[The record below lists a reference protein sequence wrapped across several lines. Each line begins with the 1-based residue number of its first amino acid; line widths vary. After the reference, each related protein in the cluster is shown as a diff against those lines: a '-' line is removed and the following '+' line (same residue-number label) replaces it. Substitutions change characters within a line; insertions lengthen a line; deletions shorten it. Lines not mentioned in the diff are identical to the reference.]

1 MTAARDIGPVTA
13 LLLLAVLLA
22 TGAGAVEPPSRLSDT
37 GLYGPDGA
45 VAPGNQPFAPQ
56 YPLWTDGAHKSR
68 WIHLPDG
75 ARIDVTDIDAW
86 RFPVGTKLW
95 KEFAWDG
102 RKVETR
108 LLWLAEPDRWVFA
121 SYQWNDGQTDA
132 LLAPAGGVPD
142 VIEVA
147 PGRRHS
153 IPSRAD
159 CLTCHGTAPAAVLG
173 FSALQLSDDRDPGA
187 PHAEALPP
195 GAVTLRSLVAADR
208 LSPPRPDLAAQP
220 PRVRARDAV
229 ERSALGYLA
238 ANCSACHSSTGAL
251 ARLGLDFRHPLAGD
265 PQAPVPALATALDA
279 PGIWQVPGVAPDSSR
294 VVAPGS
300 PRRSTLVYRMHSRRP
315 SSQMPPLGTVVPDAE
330 AEAVLRRWISD
341 LPSLPDHEPS
351 PHPAMVGS
359 PRPARVRHR
368 VHDPRRRRLQ
378 GR

>member
-1 MTAARDIGPVTA
+1 MTAARAIGRASAP
-13 LLLLAVLLA
+13 LLLAALLA
-22 TGAGAVEPPSRLSDT
+22 VPAVAVEPPSRLSDT

-45 VAPGNQPFAPQ
+45 LAPGVQPFAPQ
-56 YPLWTDGAHKSR
+56 YPLWTDGACKSR

-75 ARIDVTDIDAW
+75 ARIDVTDLDAW

-147 PGRRHS
+147 PGRSHS

-159 CLTCHGTAPAAVLG
+159 CLVCHGAGPAAVLG

-195 GAVTLRSLVAADR
+195 GAVTLRSLVDADR
-208 LSPPRPDLAAQP
+208 LSPPRPDLAVQP
-220 PRVRARDAV
+220 PRIRARDAV

-238 ANCSACHSSTGAL
+238 ANCGACHSGSGAL

-265 PQAPVPALATALDA
+265 PHAPAPALATALDA
-279 PGIWQVPGVAPDSSR
+279 PGNWQVPGVAPDSSR

-300 PRRSTLVYRMHSRRP
+300 PRRSTLVYRMHSRSP

-341 LPSLPDHEPS
+341 LPGTSGVG
-351 PHPAMVGS
+351 PAKLERYGEAFVAEIREEEAEG
-359 PRPARVRHR
+359 AGA
-368 VHDPRRRRLQ
+368 D
-378 GR
+378 